1 MADQQEAVQIVIE
14 VVDKFSKPLVDLKK
28 ELGGLADKGGDGA
41 MKTVKGFYE
50 LRESI
55 HTVSRSVTSTLM
67 PSLKVLGLGFAGV
80 AATLASFV
88 SGLKNLA
95 GGINELTRLSTETK
109 IGIDKMRELESVAR
123 RVGISSEQMRSG
135 FRGFS
140 EEMDKLRIGTGGLQ
154 AFFSQHGIGWAGRE
168 LRDIKDVNKQLDYVL
183 ELVDRIDDPRQKRL
197 VLERLQLPQNLAQIP
212 RAERQRA
219 IEEYRKAVGPLNKQ
233 TKESALRFEE
243 AMIKLGTGWEVF
255 TNRLAANG
263 GLDAMSKLLET
274 MAANATSFADTIS
287 TVAVG
292 LRLFFGGNVPKP
304 SESSGGITQKQSL
317 QGGGKDEQARVIKI
331 GTTEGVVDAFK
342 KMALDMGGG
351 DGSTAPVI
359 RASLGPSGG
368 GGGGGGGGSRGP
380 GGGGGGGD
388 PASARPS
395 TPSTGGGG
403 GGGSAAP
410 NQADRPGY
418 IGGNV
423 TVGGKTFHWGSGGRG
438 RGSIPYGD
446 WPVNIG
452 PGAGMGP
459 WGRSHGSAATIG
471 RPGGEIDDPRY
482 PGRPR
487 AGIQIHPSSSA
498 TLDRLY
504 TAGCFA
510 VPRAEWPAFKKAL
523 LEEAAKGPLTLHIGR
538 DGKAEILGKDEL
550 DARNKVPL
558 PRSRP
563 AEADEDNK
571 PPPPRERLREAA
583 NSNGQDGNMEGAAKV
598 RVEMNGFPRGT
609 KTTASTS
616 GVFSDVELHRGYVP
630 HTESA

>member
-1 MADQQEAVQIVIE
+1 MTMADQQEAVQIVIE

-287 TVAVG
+287 TVAAG

-317 QGGGKDEQARVIKI
+317 SGGKDEQARVIKI

-351 DGSTAPVI
+351 GDGNTAPVI
-359 RASLGPSGG
+359 RASLGPGG
-368 GGGGGGGGSRGP
+368 GGNRAGPGGPGGDPAAAPGGVSPGGGGSE
-380 GGGGGGGD
+380 
-388 PASARPS
+388 
-395 TPSTGGGG
+395 
-403 GGGSAAP
+403 P
-410 NQADRPGY
+410 NQSDRPGY
-418 IGGNV
+418 IGGKV
-423 TVGGKTFHWGSGGRG
+423 TIGGKTFHWGSGGGG

-446 WPVNIG
+446 FPVNVGKGDIG
-452 PGAGMGP
+452 PIGQ
-459 WGRSHGSAATIG
+459 RIGSAATIG
-471 RPGGEIDDPRY
+471 GLGGEIDDPKY

-487 AGIQIHPSSSA
+487 LGVQIHPSSGSM
-498 TLDRLY
+498 LDRLY
-504 TAGCFA
+504 TAGCFG
-510 VPRAEWPAFKKAL
+510 VPRAEWPAFKKLL
-523 LEEAAKGPLTLHIGR
+523 LEEAAKGPLMLHIGR
-538 DGKAEILGKDEL
+538 DGKAEILGKEEFES
-550 DARNKVPL
+550 RKNIPL

-583 NSNGQDGNMEGAAKV
+583 NSNGQDGNNMEGAAKV
-598 RVEMNGFPRGT
+598 RVELNGFPRGT

>member
-41 MKTVKGFYE
+41 MKTVNGFYT
-50 LRESI
+50 LRDSI
-55 HTVSRSVTSTLM
+55 HTVSRSMTSTLM

-109 IGIDKMRELESVAR
+109 IGIDKMRELESVGR
-123 RVGISSEQMRSG
+123 RVGISSEQMRAG
-135 FRGFS
+135 FRGFA
-140 EEMDKLRIGTGGLQ
+140 EEMDKLRLGVGGSNGLQ

-168 LRDIKDVNKQLDYVL
+168 LRDIKDVSKQLDYVL

-243 AMIKLGTGWEVF
+243 AMIKLGTSWDVF
-255 TNRLAANG
+255 TKRLAENG

-292 LRLFFGGNVPKP
+292 LRVFFGGNVPKP

-368 GGGGGGGGSRGP
+368 GGGGSRGP
-380 GGGGGGGD
+380 GSPGGD
-388 PASARPS
+388 PAAAP
-395 TPSTGGGG
+395 GGVSPG
-403 GGGSAAP
+403 GGGSAP
-410 NQADRPGY
+410 NQSDRPGY
-418 IGGNV
+418 IGG
-423 TVGGKTFHWGSGGRG
+423 TVKIGGQTFHWGSGGGG

-446 WPVNIG
+446 FPVNVGKGDIG
-452 PGAGMGP
+452 PIGQ
-459 WGRSHGSAATIG
+459 RIGSAATIG
-471 RPGGEIDDPRY
+471 GLGGEIDDPKY

-487 AGIQIHPSSSA
+487 LGVQIHPSSGSM
-498 TLDRLY
+498 LDRLY
-504 TAGCFA
+504 TAGCFG
-510 VPRAEWPAFKKAL
+510 VPRAEWPAFKKLL
-523 LEEAAKGPLTLHIGR
+523 LEEAAKGPLMLHIGR
-538 DGKAEILGKDEL
+538 DGKAEIAGKKEFE
-550 DARNKVPL
+550 ARKQIPL
-558 PRSRP
+558 PRPKP
-563 AEADEDNK
+563 AEADEK

>member
-1 MADQQEAVQIVIE
+1 MADQEEAVKIVIE

-243 AMIKLGTGWEVF
+243 AMIKLATAWDVF
-255 TNRLAANG
+255 TKRLAENG

-274 MAANATSFADTIS
+274 MAGNATSFADSVNTW
-287 TVAVG
+287 ARA
-292 LRLFFGGNVPKP
+292 LREATGGNVLKP
-304 SESSGGITQKQSL
+304 GESAGGITRGQTAPGP
-317 QGGGKDEQARVIKI
+317 GGDPKKLMKD
-331 GTTEGVVDAFK
+331 GTSEGVVDAFK

-351 DGSTAPVI
+351 DGSAPVI
-359 RASLGPSGG
+359 RASLGPGG

-380 GGGGGGGD
+380 GGD
-388 PASARPS
+388 PAAAP
-395 TPSTGGGG
+395 GGVSPG
-403 GGGSAAP
+403 GGGSAP
-410 NQADRPGY
+410 NQSDRPGY
-418 IGGNV
+418 IGG
-423 TVGGKTFHWGSGGRG
+423 TVKIGGKTFHWGSGGGG

-446 WPVNIG
+446 FPVNVGKGDIG
-452 PGAGMGP
+452 PIGQ
-459 WGRSHGSAATIG
+459 RIGSAATIG
-471 RPGGEIDDPRY
+471 GLGGEIDDPKY

-487 AGIQIHPSSSA
+487 LGVQIHPSSGSM
-498 TLDRLY
+498 LDRLY
-504 TAGCFA
+504 TAGCFG
-510 VPRAEWPAFKKAL
+510 VPRAEWPAFKKLL
-523 LEEAAKGPLTLHIGR
+523 LEEAAKGPLMLHIGR
-538 DGKAEILGKDEL
+538 DGKAEIAGKKEFE
-550 DARNKVPL
+550 ARKQIPL
-558 PRSRP
+558 PRPKP
-563 AEADEDNK
+563 AEADEK

>member
-28 ELGGLADKGGDGA
+28 ELGSLADKGGDGA

-55 HTVSRSVTSTLM
+55 HTVSRSMTSTLM

-88 SGLKNLA
+88 SGLKNLG

-219 IEEYRKAVGPLNKQ
+219 IEEYRKAVGPLNKE

-243 AMIKLGTGWEVF
+243 AMIKLATSWEVF
-255 TNRLAANG
+255 TKRLAENG

-274 MAANATSFADTIS
+274 MATNATSFADTIS
-287 TVAVG
+287 TVAAG

-317 QGGGKDEQARVIKI
+317 SGGKDEQARVIKI

-351 DGSTAPVI
+351 DGSAPVI
-359 RASLGPSGG
+359 RASLGPGG
-368 GGGGGGGGSRGP
+368 GAPRGP
-380 GGGGGGGD
+380 GGPGGPGGD
-388 PASARPS
+388 PAAAP
-395 TPSTGGGG
+395 GGVSPG
-403 GGGSAAP
+403 GGGSAP
-410 NQADRPGY
+410 NQSDRPGY
-418 IGGNV
+418 IGGTV
-423 TVGGKTFHWGSGGRG
+423 TLGGKTFHWGSGGGG
-438 RGSIPYGD
+438 RGSMPYGD
-446 WPVNIG
+446 FPVNVG
-452 PGAGMGP
+452 DPEMGP
-459 WGRSHGSAATIG
+459 WGRKHGAAATVG
-471 RPGGEIDDPRY
+471 GPGGVIDDPKY

-487 AGIQIHPSSSA
+487 TGVEIHSSSGA
-498 TLDRLY
+498 MLDRLY
-504 TAGCFA
+504 TAGCFG

-523 LEEAAKGPLTLHIGR
+523 LEEAAKGPLMLHIGR
-538 DGKAEILGKDEL
+538 DGKAAILSKDEL
-550 DARNKVPL
+550 EARNKVPL

-563 AEADEDNK
+563 MEADKPDTP